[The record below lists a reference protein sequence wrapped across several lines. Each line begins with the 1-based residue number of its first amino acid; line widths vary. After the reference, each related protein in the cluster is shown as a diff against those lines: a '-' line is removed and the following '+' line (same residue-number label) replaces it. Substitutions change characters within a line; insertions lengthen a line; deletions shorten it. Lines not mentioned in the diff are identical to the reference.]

1 MFSAWFSYALTIAFQ
16 LIFHVTPG
24 NVDPKRFLREKA
36 IVEVADTL
44 KQNGRTIGESNQC
57 ILAAI
62 DLLGADRVL
71 RCVGRKVHVIGAFGE
86 THYGI
91 VISLCRVDYR
101 GSAAKQ
107 LDQVMTAGMNDI
119 TITINID
126 CIVAAAA

>member
-71 RCVGRKVHVIGAFGE
+71 RCVGRKVHVMQLIALSQVDLNVVPSLIKPPQAGDDRAADGKGALADR
-86 THYGI
+86 
-91 VISLCRVDYR
+91 ISEGVP
-101 GSAAKQ
+101 
-107 LDQVMTAGMNDI
+107 
-119 TITINID
+119 
-126 CIVAAAA
+126 